1 MISSVCNR
9 PFSWTLLISSR
20 CRCRLRWLKAENCL
34 GPPFHGLADQHVYEV
49 HVGAPVQ
56 KISVSAANGSFNPCA
71 RPFGHNF
78 CICLYIQFIGVHW
91 RVPSGLVA
99 RQNVFSKGAGP
110 ARLSQA
116 ARPAAS
122 AQPESETC
130 NLHNF
135 CVRTPNWVIQ
145 VSNSIISTSSST
157 WQCQIWHLTMFI
169 MVSSYIHVS
178 PSL

>member
-1 MISSVCNR
+1 MAVEGCVGLKL
-9 PFSWTLLISSR
+9 TLVG
-20 CRCRLRWLKAENCL
+20 RLASPRLTGL
-34 GPPFHGLADQHVYEV
+34 GLAHLGLPFHRHLDPRVHEV
-49 HVGAPVQ
+49 HSGAPGQ
-56 KISVSAANGSFNPCA
+56 KISVSAANESFNPCA

-99 RQNVFSKGAGP
+99 RQDVFGKGAGP
-110 ARLSQA
+110 AGLGEA
-116 ARPAAS
+116 GRPATS
-122 AQPESETC
+122 TEHESGTC
-130 NLHNF
+130 NFHNF